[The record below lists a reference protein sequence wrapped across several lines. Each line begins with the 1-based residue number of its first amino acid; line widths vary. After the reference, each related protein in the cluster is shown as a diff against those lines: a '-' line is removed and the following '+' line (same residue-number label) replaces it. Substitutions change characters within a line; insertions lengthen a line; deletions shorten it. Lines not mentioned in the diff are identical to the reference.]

1 MDLTRLARWRDT
13 ALVLLAAEAFFTGL
27 MPALVLYWIL
37 RVLPQFRQQLLQALL
52 EARDVLDR
60 VQHTTT
66 RVSDAVATP
75 FIWLHSA
82 AAALRRSLQCLG
94 WRSE

>member
-1 MDLTRLARWRDT
+1 MDLTRLGGWRDT
-13 ALVLLAAEAFFTGL
+13 ALVLLAAEAFVMGL
-27 MPALVLYWIL
+27 MPALLLYWVL
-37 RVLPQFRQQLLQALL
+37 RVLPQFRQQLFKALL
-52 EARDVLDR
+52 EARDVLCR

-66 RVSDAVATP
+66 RVSDAVVMP